1 MAHAMSEPGSRRG
14 TYLPEDAVS
23 TKKHLA
29 IGVASKDTS
38 RMFASLASI
47 AFFPFDRLW
56 LRSLPYILSPP
67 GTPHGATELTV
78 TAAAR
83 LMT

>member
-1 MAHAMSEPGSRRG
+1 
-14 TYLPEDAVS
+14 
-23 TKKHLA
+23 
-29 IGVASKDTS
+29 
-38 RMFASLASI
+38 MFASLASI

-56 LRSLPYILSPP
+56 LRSLPYLLSPP
-67 GTPHGATELTV
+67 GTPHDATELTV